1 VSLVRL
7 LLKNRHRSD
16 SATSHQNVE
25 SSDSQRCRAHN
36 HCGILPFDRGGLN
49 RMVFNCLMMF
59 AALVGALF
67 PQAASNPKSDVQT
80 QWQTTDQLCG
90 QLELVAP
97 KKKRVIVNG
106 KSELHLYTSYL
117 ENATAT
123 LYPATSLGEEC
134 CEAKPIATANSRR
147 YGAFEFE
154 GVKPGTYWLRV
165 QENGVLRLIP
175 VRVTNAFDKKACHD
189 PSVGR
194 SFVVDSSPPKIEIR
208 IR

>member
-1 VSLVRL
+1 MVS
-7 LLKNRHRSD
+7 NRFVTL
-16 SATSHQNVE
+16 AV
-25 SSDSQRCRAHN
+25 
-36 HCGILPFDRGGLN
+36 
-49 RMVFNCLMMF
+49 
-59 AALVGALF
+59 LVGALSL
-67 PQAASNPKSDVQT
+67 QAALNPKSDVQT

-97 KKKRVIVNG
+97 KKQRIIVDG
-106 KSELHLYTSYL
+106 KSELRLYTAYL

-123 LYPATSLGEEC
+123 LYPARSLGKEC
-134 CEAKPIATANSRR
+134 CEAKPIATAQSRR

-165 QENGVLRLIP
+165 QKNEVLHLIP
-175 VRVTNAFDKKACHD
+175 VRVTNDFDKKACHD

-194 SFVVDSSPPKIEIR
+194 SFVVDSSPPKIESR